1 MQLSAKMVRE
11 RLAHMKPRLTNC
23 SLETSRKGQN
33 AVGELMRAVHHGQVR
48 VKRHD
53 FENFEGAW
61 VLPDDPRRDGAILYL
76 HGGGYTCGSLEYA
89 KGFAATLASECGV
102 RAFCAAYRLAPENR
116 YPAALDDALEAYRYL
131 LKKGY
136 GPRQI
141 VFCGESAGGGLI
153 YALCLKLKELGL
165 PLPCGL
171 IGISPWTDLTGSGQS
186 YIDNRDIDPSMTPEL
201 LQFYAA
207 CYTDDPKNPL
217 CSPLFGDLTG
227 LPPSLLF
234 VGGDEVMLDDTRMLH
249 KKLLDSGC
257 KSQIVIA
264 PERWHAYVLYYL
276 NENMSDFD
284 TIGRFMTRVLSPVRK
299 LRWMRLD
306 NAAKIYPAAK
316 RRNWTNYFR
325 LSATL
330 TEEVD
335 QTVLRAALD
344 VTVRRFPSIAV
355 RLRRGAFWYYLEEI
369 TKAPDIEADKSYPL
383 VHVPFDDVRRCAF
396 RVLVYGSRI
405 AVEFFHAVTD
415 GTGGLIFL
423 KTLVAEYLCQKYK
436 INIPAENGVL
446 GRLEDPDPEELEDS
460 FLRYA
465 GDITAS
471 RTEQTAYH
479 LSGTP
484 EPDGFLNLTTLML
497 PVSAVKEKAKE
508 FGVSV
513 TEFIAAV
520 MMKAIS
526 DLQAEKVPR
535 RMRRKPVKVLLPVN
549 LRGLFPSRT
558 MRNFASYVTPEIDPR
573 LGEYSLAEICRIVHY
588 RMGLENDPRMMAA
601 KIATNVASERSAVL
615 RVMPL
620 FVKNIAMKAVFD
632 LVGECK
638 SCLCLS
644 NLGLVRLPEEM
655 APYVARMD
663 FIIGVQARAPH
674 NCGVVSWN
682 GTMYIN
688 MIRNIREPELESHF
702 YRVLHTLG
710 LPVKVESNQRWA

>member
-1 MQLSAKMVRE
+1 M
-11 RLAHMKPRLTNC
+11 
-23 SLETSRKGQN
+23 
-33 AVGELMRAVHHGQVR
+33 
-48 VKRHD
+48 
-53 FENFEGAW
+53 
-61 VLPDDPRRDGAILYL
+61 
-76 HGGGYTCGSLEYA
+76 
-89 KGFAATLASECGV
+89 
-102 RAFCAAYRLAPENR
+102 
-116 YPAALDDALEAYRYL
+116 
-131 LKKGY
+131 
-136 GPRQI
+136 
-141 VFCGESAGGGLI
+141 
-153 YALCLKLKELGL
+153 
-165 PLPCGL
+165 
-171 IGISPWTDLTGSGQS
+171 
-186 YIDNRDIDPSMTPEL
+186 
-201 LQFYAA
+201 
-207 CYTDDPKNPL
+207 
-217 CSPLFGDLTG
+217 
-227 LPPSLLF
+227 
-234 VGGDEVMLDDTRMLH
+234 
-249 KKLLDSGC
+249 KKLLGRLLGKGVSAVRPTCTAILAAAGS
-257 KSQIVIA
+257 SQRMGSENKLLLPLDGMPVLAHTLRAVDAAQSVDEIVIA
-264 PERWHAYVLYYL
+264 AREEDLLTYAELCKTYGIRKPVKVVVGGA
-276 NENMSDFD
+276 
-284 TIGRFMTRVLSPVRK
+284 TRQES
-299 LRWMRLD
+299 
-306 NAAKIYPAAK
+306 
-316 RRNWTNYFR
+316 
-325 LSATL
+325 
-330 TEEVD
+330 
-335 QTVLRAALD
+335 VLRAALD

-355 RLRRGAFWYYLEEI
+355 RLRRGVFWYYLEEI
-369 TKAPDIEADKSYPL
+369 TKAPAIEEDKSYPL
-383 VHVPFDDVRRCAF
+383 VHVPFDDVRKCAF
-396 RVLVYGSRI
+396 RVLVYGRRV

-436 INIPAENGVL
+436 INIPAGNGVL

-471 RTEQTAYH
+471 RAEQTAYH

-497 PVSAVKEKAKE
+497 PVPAVKEKAKE

-573 LGEYSLAEICRIVHY
+573 LGDYSLAEICRIVHY

-644 NLGLVRLPEEM
+644 NLGLVKLPEEM

-663 FIIGVQARAPH
+663 FIIGVQAKAPH

-702 YRVLHTLG
+702 YRVLHALG